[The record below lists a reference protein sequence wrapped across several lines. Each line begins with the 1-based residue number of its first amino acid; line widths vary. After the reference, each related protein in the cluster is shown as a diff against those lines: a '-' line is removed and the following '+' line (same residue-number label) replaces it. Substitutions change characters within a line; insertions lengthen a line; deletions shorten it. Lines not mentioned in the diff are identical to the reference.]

1 MSYAPERSLT
11 GDLNEGLT
19 DGAYKK
25 VVTDRGG
32 VVEATTYAVRS
43 DLDDRWYGIHE
54 DPVKHTPDG
63 RAVTTPNFVATPPP
77 HFNLGI

>member
-1 MSYAPERSLT
+1 MSYANSRSLT
-11 GDLNEGLT
+11 GDLNEGVS

-32 VVEATTYAVRS
+32 GVEATTYAVRS
-43 DLDDRWYGIHE
+43 HLDDRWYGIHE

-63 RAVTTPNFVATPPP
+63 RPVSTPNYVATPAPY
-77 HFNLGI
+77 FNLGI

>member
-1 MSYAPERSLT
+1 MSYANPRSLT
-11 GDLNEGLT
+11 GDLNEGVT

-54 DPVKHTPDG
+54 DPVKHRPDG
-63 RAVTTPNFVATPPP
+63 GAVSTPNFVATPTP
-77 HFNLGI
+77 HYVGI

>member
-1 MSYAPERSLT
+1 MSYAPQRALS
-11 GDLNEGLT
+11 GDLCEGLT

-32 VVEATTYAVRS
+32 QVEATTYAVRS

-54 DPVKHTPDG
+54 DPVKHRPDSG
-63 RAVTTPNFVATPPP
+63 GAVTTPNFVATPAP
-77 HFNLGI
+77 HYVGM